1 VLFYSVSPGYSRR
14 YSLFSRKAFSATH
27 NLALLSR
34 SSATLDKTIASLPST
49 AVVHPFPN
57 TDAADESSIK
67 KAFVEIKEKW
77 PGMDIDVA
85 VFNPG
90 GSFAPGP
97 FLEKSVDDLRKN
109 LEGGV

>member
-1 VLFYSVSPGYSRR
+1 MQGHPPTYRFKPTLSHP
-14 YSLFSRKAFSATH
+14 FSKAFSATH
-27 NLALLSR
+27 HLALLSR
-34 SSATLDKTIASLPST
+34 SSTTLDKTIASLPPT
-49 AVVHPFPN
+49 ASAHSFPN
-57 TDAADESSIK
+57 TDAADEASIK
-67 KAFVEIKEKW
+67 AAFEGIKSQW
-77 PGMDIDVA
+77 PDAEIDVA

>member
-1 VLFYSVSPGYSRR
+1 MLFHLAAPGYSRN
-14 YSLFSRKAFSATH
+14 YSFLSRKAFSATH

-49 AVVHPFPN
+49 AVAHPFPN

-67 KAFVEIKEKW
+67 KAFAGIEEKW
-77 PGMDIDVA
+77 PGMEIDVA